1 VPLRRLHTHDA
12 GLLHLEQGQEVY
24 HPRPSSNAI
33 ALTRGGNRLVQP
45 ARRRYGPAPY
55 LLSTASLLLAR
66 FDQVRIGSIDATI
79 ITDGSCF
86 SV

>member
-1 VPLRRLHTHDA
+1 MT
-12 GLLHLEQGQEVY
+12 QGY
-24 HPRPSSNAI
+24 CIWKKARGSTTPDLPSNAI
-33 ALTRGGNRLVQP
+33 ALTRGGNRVVQP
-45 ARRRYGPAPY
+45 ARRRYGRSPY